1 MDDDNKRYADALEGQ
16 FKKRLLQAIQGSINK
31 ENDRNE
37 LYTKLIQFSQLP
49 KGSVTK
55 AEKAIG
61 AFNRE
66 IEKYLRKM
74 LTESKKKKNIKI
86 WKEYIKN
93 NFDKLKKTVVVGD
106 GQVKVDD
113 PEAQEGINKIEEEEE
128 EEEETDE
135 KEEKETWRACSTSL
149 QHIIREDLSVE
160 IRDAFIETIKHNI
173 QRLLLSAYIYSSITL
188 SCTINLVV

>member
-16 FKKRLLQAIQGSINK
+16 FKKRLLQAIQGCINK
-31 ENDRNE
+31 ENDLNE
-37 LYTKLIQFSQLP
+37 LYTKLIQSSQLP
-49 KGSVTK
+49 KGIVTK

-66 IEKYLRKM
+66 IEKYLRRM
-74 LTESKKKKNIKI
+74 LTESKKKKKKIEI

-93 NFDKLKKTVVVGD
+93 NFEKLKKTVVVEE

-128 EEEETDE
+128 EETDE
-135 KEEKETWRACSTSL
+135 EEEKETWRACPTSL

-160 IRDAFIETIKHNI
+160 VRDAFIETIKHNI

-188 SCTINLVV
+188 SCTINLMF